1 MIDAQHTTFKRT
13 HYLAHI
19 YLCIHGFS
27 ISLPHFI
34 HAIGISTILLH
45 ACVHRQHL
53 TIMIAHNVSKDF
65 ETATQRDEEATL
77 SDG

>member
-1 MIDAQHTTFKRT
+1 MIHAQHTTFKRT

-27 ISLPHFI
+27 IFLPHFI
-34 HAIGISTILLH
+34 RAISTILLH
-45 ACVHRQHL
+45 ACVHRQHM
-53 TIMIAHNVSKDF
+53 TIMIAHTVSKDF